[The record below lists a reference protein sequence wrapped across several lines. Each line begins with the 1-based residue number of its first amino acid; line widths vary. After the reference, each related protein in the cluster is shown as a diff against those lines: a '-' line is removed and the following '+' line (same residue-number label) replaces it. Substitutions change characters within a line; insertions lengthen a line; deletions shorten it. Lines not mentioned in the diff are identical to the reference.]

1 MDMDKQ
7 SLNEIKKRYDEDG
20 FVILKNY
27 LSLDQLTT
35 LKEKA
40 SEVASRLMKDVDF
53 KD

>member
-7 SLNEIKKRYDEDG
+7 SVKEIKKRYDEDG

-27 LSLDQLTT
+27 LSHDQLTT

-40 SEVASRLMKDVDF
+40 SEVASR
-53 KD
+53 